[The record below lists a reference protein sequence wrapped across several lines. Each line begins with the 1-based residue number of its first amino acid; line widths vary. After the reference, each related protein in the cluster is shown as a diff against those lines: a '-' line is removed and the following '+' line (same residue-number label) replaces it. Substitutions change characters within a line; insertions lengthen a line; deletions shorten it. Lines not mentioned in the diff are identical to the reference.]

1 MYLAFICNIKSLPH
15 LALCIFYLIKIE
27 AENSHVYHCSY
38 SREGGRQKIE
48 RPPTTTDYSRLTCS
62 AESWGI

>member
-27 AENSHVYHCSY
+27 AENSHVFTWVHISVGLA
-38 SREGGRQKIE
+38 REN
-48 RPPTTTDYSRLTCS
+48 
-62 AESWGI
+62 

>member
-27 AENSHVYHCSY
+27 AVNWHVFPCVQF
-38 SREGGRQKIE
+38 RVRV
-48 RPPTTTDYSRLTCS
+48 
-62 AESWGI
+62 AESKLNMLSLPRVPQE

>member
-27 AENSHVYHCSY
+27 ADNCHVFPCVQFQ
-38 SREGGRQKIE
+38 SRDQPQRNDIVSPSRQVPE
-48 RPPTTTDYSRLTCS
+48 
-62 AESWGI
+62 